1 MKHIVAALALVFLFS
16 CNKDAGDTQK
26 PVLVLNTPTGNQTFP
41 GGTVVTISGMASD
54 NDELHEVHVYVI
66 NKNTDSE
73 ILHFHEHAD
82 AKTYNFTQTF
92 TAQAGVTYKI
102 KVEADD
108 HVGNT
113 TDIEIEVRGI

>member
-1 MKHIVAALALVFLFS
+1 MKQIIVAFAVLLFFACS
-16 CNKDAGDTQK
+16 KDGGDTQK
-26 PVLVLNTPTGNQTFP
+26 PVVVLNTPTGNQTFP
-41 GGTVVTISGMASD
+41 GGTVVTISGTASD
-54 NDELHEVHVYVI
+54 NDELHEIHIYVI
-66 NKNTDSE
+66 NKNTNSE

-82 AKTYNFTQTF
+82 EKSYQFNQTF
-92 TAQAGVTYKI
+92 TAQTGVTYKI